1 MSHWHQRFPS
11 NNYQAVERK
20 VTRPFINAFVGDV
33 PPQAACVWGGTLTST
48 VGLWRRRAFLESCV
62 LLGGS
67 DGRIRLQTLG
77 HFVADDIHKTLKRL
91 LDINV
96 ILGTCFKK
104 FKPWKK
110 QTQLGH
116 FILLLKVN
124 ETWLW
129 FFLVIVGDLRG
140 GPKTQ
145 FEQMLSSCYQILFT
159 GMLTFIYAP
168 SMAEW
173 TTTTKSLCRS
183 LFKNPPPCLCP
194 PFLQLL
200 APRKLPGIFT
210 ETGDVAYFP
219 YSISDLAKIVSGP
232 ILINCDYLKGL
243 LTPPPTTLPSDSFW
257 ACPSAAP
264 PSLEGWL
271 LVNFQYPT
279 GHKVALQSQW
289 S

>member
-33 PPQAACVWGGTLTST
+33 PPQAACVCGGTLTST

-129 FFLVIVGDLRG
+129 FFLVIVGDLRLNLNKCCHLATKFCSRVCWHLFML
-140 GPKTQ
+140 PAWLN
-145 FEQMLSSCYQILFT
+145 EQRPPNLFAEVYLRILHPVF
-159 GMLTFIYAP
+159 A
-168 SMAEW
+168 
-173 TTTTKSLCRS
+173 
-183 LFKNPPPCLCP
+183 
-194 PFLQLL
+194 
-200 APRKLPGIFT
+200 
-210 ETGDVAYFP
+210 
-219 YSISDLAKIVSGP
+219 
-232 ILINCDYLKGL
+232 
-243 LTPPPTTLPSDSFW
+243 LPSSSSWPPGSFLE
-257 ACPSAAP
+257 
-264 PSLEGWL
+264 SLLRQVMWPIFLIPFQIWPKL
-271 LVNFQYPT
+271 LVDLFSLT
-279 GHKVALQSQW
+279 VII
-289 S
+289 